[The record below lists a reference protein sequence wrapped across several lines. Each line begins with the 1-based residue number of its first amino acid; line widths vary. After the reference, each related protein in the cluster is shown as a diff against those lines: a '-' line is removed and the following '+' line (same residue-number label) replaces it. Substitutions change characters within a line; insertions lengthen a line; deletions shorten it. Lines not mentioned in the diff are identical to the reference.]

1 MEGCVSVAAQTP
13 ASHSRAVVVVEDT
26 VTTPTP
32 LTPGDSAISSR
43 VAGYGLFMLTL
54 VYAFNFVD
62 RQILVILQ
70 EPIKVEMGLSDAQL
84 GLLSGFS
91 FALVYIT
98 AGIPIAYWAD
108 RSNRRN
114 IIAGALTVWS
124 GMTALS
130 GLAQNY
136 TQLLLARIG
145 VGIGEAGGSPP
156 AHSMISDY
164 YPPARRGTALA
175 IYSTGVH
182 VGVLLGFIL
191 GGLISQA
198 YGWRIAF
205 MAVGIPGVLLA
216 VVLVLTVREPPRGRW
231 ESAPQAGYKPSLKE
245 TLALL
250 SSYRSF
256 WYLAGASGLTAF
268 VSYGSG
274 NFAPSFMVR
283 NHGLEI
289 AEVGILLAIFGGG
302 GGMLGTFMGGFLA
315 DRLGVT
321 DKRWYLWLPAIAGA
335 LAVPLGFPYLL
346 AGDTTVVI
354 GSMFLVTI
362 MLNTYLGPCLAI
374 SHTLV
379 PPAMRSLTSAVLF
392 FVLNMIGLGLGPLTV
407 GLLSDFYMAYFGENN
422 LRYAMLTV
430 GLLGSPAVLLFFLA
444 ARHLPADLARSLEQS
459 AGE

>member
-1 MEGCVSVAAQTP
+1 MSIPTQTQP
-13 ASHSRAVVVVEDT
+13 SGAE
-26 VTTPTP
+26 
-32 LTPGDSAISSR
+32 ISPR
-43 VAGYGLFMLTL
+43 VAGYGLFILTL

-70 EPIKVEMGLSDAQL
+70 EPIKIEMGLSDTQL

-114 IIAGALTVWS
+114 IIAAALTVWS

-136 TQLLLARIG
+136 SQLLLARIG

-182 VGVLLGFIL
+182 VGVLLGFVL
-191 GGLISQA
+191 GGLLAQA

-205 MAVGIPGVLLA
+205 MGVGIPGIVLA
-216 VVLVLTVREPPRGRW
+216 VILVFTVREPPRGRW
-231 ESAPQAGYKPSLKE
+231 ESAVQAAYKPDLKE
-245 TLALL
+245 TLATL

-256 WYLAGASGLTAF
+256 RYLAIGGGLTAF
-268 VSYGSG
+268 VGYGTG

-283 NHGLEI
+283 NHGLEMG
-289 AEVGILLAIFGGG
+289 EVGIILAIFGGG
-302 GGMLGTFMGGFLA
+302 GGMLGTILGGLLA
-315 DRLGVT
+315 DKLGVK
-321 DKRWYLWLPAIAGA
+321 DKRWYLWVPAIAGA
-335 LAVPLGFPYLL
+335 LALPLGFPYLL
-346 AGDTTVVI
+346 ASDLTVVI
-354 GSMFLVTI
+354 GFMFVVTI
-362 MLNTYLGPCLAI
+362 MINTYLGPLLAI

-392 FVLNMIGLGLGPLTV
+392 FVLNIIGLGLGPLTA
-407 GLLSDFYMAYFGENN
+407 GLLSDFYVPYFGENS
-422 LRYAMLTV
+422 LRYAMLTIGV
-430 GLLGSPAVLLFFLA
+430 MGSPAVLFFILA
-444 ARHLPADLARSLEQS
+444 ARHLPQDLARSVAHNSQH
-459 AGE
+459 

>member
-1 MEGCVSVAAQTP
+1 MSTP
-13 ASHSRAVVVVEDT
+13 STAPDT
-26 VTTPTP
+26 
-32 LTPGDSAISSR
+32 AISNR
-43 VAGYGLFMLTL
+43 VAGYGLFILTL

-70 EPIKVEMGLSDAQL
+70 EPIKREMGLKDAQL

-136 TQLLLARIG
+136 SQLLLARIG

-164 YPPARRGTALA
+164 YPPAQRGTALA

-182 VGVLLGFIL
+182 IGVLLGFLL

-198 YGWRIAF
+198 YGWRVAF
-205 MAVGIPGVLLA
+205 MAAGLPGVLLA
-216 VVLVLTVREPPRGRW
+216 VVLLLTVREPPRGRW
-231 ESAPQAGYKPSLKE
+231 ESASQAAYKPSLRE
-245 TLALL
+245 TLMLL

-256 WYLAGASGLTAF
+256 WYLAAAGGLTAF
-268 VSYGSG
+268 VSYGNG
-274 NFAPSFMVR
+274 NFAPSFLMR
-283 NHGLEI
+283 YHGLQLG
-289 AEVGILLAIFGGG
+289 EVGVVLALFGGG
-302 GGMLGTFMGGFLA
+302 GGMLGTFLGGYLA
-315 DRLGVT
+315 DRVGVR
-321 DKRWYLWLPAIAGA
+321 DRRWYLWLPAIAGTLA
-335 LAVPLGFPYLL
+335 LPLGFPYLL
-346 AGDTTVVI
+346 LADTTMVI
-354 GSMFLVTI
+354 GFMFVVTFMI
-362 MLNTYLGPCLAI
+362 NTYLGPSLAI

-379 PPAMRSLTSAVLF
+379 PPAMRALTSAVLF
-392 FVLNMIGLGLGPLTV
+392 FVFNMIGLGLGPLTV
-407 GLLSDFYMAYFGENN
+407 GLLSDFYVAYFGDDS

-430 GLLGSPAVLLFFLA
+430 GVMGSPAVLLYILA
-444 ARHLPADLARSLEQS
+444 ARHLRADLARSS
-459 AGE
+459 THN

>member
-1 MEGCVSVAAQTP
+1 VDTP
-13 ASHSRAVVVVEDT
+13 ATARAANSPISR
-26 VTTPTP
+26 
-32 LTPGDSAISSR
+32 R

-108 RSNRRN
+108 RSHRRN
-114 IIAGALTVWS
+114 IIAGALTIWS

-136 TQLLLARIG
+136 SQLLLARIG

-164 YPPARRGTALA
+164 YPPERRGTALA

-182 VGVLLGFIL
+182 LGVFLGFIL

-205 MAVGIPGVLLA
+205 MAVGIPGILLA
-216 VVLVLTVREPPRGRW
+216 ALLVLTVREPPRGRW
-231 ESAPQAGYKPSLKE
+231 ESASRAAYKPGLKE
-245 TLALL
+245 TLVQL

-256 WYLAGASGLTAF
+256 WYLAAGGGLTAF

-274 NFAPSFMVR
+274 NFAPSFLVR
-283 NHGLEI
+283 NHDLEI
-289 AEVGILLAIFGGG
+289 GQVGTILAIFGGG
-302 GGMLGTFMGGFLA
+302 GGMLGTFLGGYLA
-315 DRLGVT
+315 DRLGAR
-321 DKRWYLWLPAIAGA
+321 DSRWYLWLPAIASTLA
-335 LAVPLGFPYLL
+335 LPLGLPYLL
-346 AGDTTVVI
+346 LDDTTVAI
-354 GSMFLVTI
+354 GFMLLVTI
-362 MLNTYLGPCLAI
+362 ALNTYLGPSLAI
-374 SHTLV
+374 THTLV
-379 PPAMRSLTSAVLF
+379 PPSMRALASAILF

-407 GLLSDFYMAYFGENN
+407 GLLSDFYAAYVGDES

-430 GLLGSPAVLLFFLA
+430 GLLGSPAVLFFVLA
-444 ARHLPADLARSLEQS
+444 ARHLPGDLARSAEHN
-459 AGE
+459 AGQ

>member
-1 MEGCVSVAAQTP
+1 LS
-13 ASHSRAVVVVEDT
+13 
-26 VTTPTP
+26 TPTP
-32 LTPGDSAISSR
+32 EHAADAAITPR

-70 EPIKVEMGLSDAQL
+70 EPIKLEMGLSDAQL

-98 AGIPIAYWAD
+98 AGIPIAFWAD

-114 IIAGALTVWS
+114 IIAGALTIWS

-136 TQLLLARIG
+136 SQLLLARIG

-156 AHSMISDY
+156 SHSMISDY
-164 YPPARRGTALA
+164 YPPERRGTALA
-175 IYSTGVH
+175 IFSTGVH
-182 VGVLLGFIL
+182 LGVLLGFVL
-191 GGLISQA
+191 GGVISQA

-205 MAVGIPGVLLA
+205 MAVGLPGILLA
-216 VVLVLTVREPPRGRW
+216 AILVLTVREPPRGRW
-231 ESAPQAGYKPSLKE
+231 ESAEQAAYKPGWRD
-245 TLALL
+245 TLAEL

-256 WYLAGASGLTAF
+256 WYLAAAGGLTAF
-268 VSYGSG
+268 VGYGSG

-283 NHGLEI
+283 NHGMEM
-289 AEVGILLAIFGGG
+289 AEVGIVLAIFGGG
-302 GGMLGTFMGGFLA
+302 GGMLGTFLGGFLA
-315 DRLGVT
+315 DRLGVR

-335 LAVPLGFPYLL
+335 LALPLGFPYLL
-346 AGDTTVVI
+346 LNDTATVI
-354 GSMFLVTI
+354 GFLFVVTI
-362 MLNTYLGPCLAI
+362 MINTYLGPSLAI

-379 PPAMRSLTSAVLF
+379 PPAMRALTSAILF
-392 FVLNMIGLGLGPLTV
+392 FVLNIIGLGLGPLTT
-407 GLLSDFYMAYFGENN
+407 GLLSDFYMPHFGNDS

-430 GLLGSPAVLLFFLA
+430 GVLGSPAVLLYILA
-444 ARHLPADLARSLEQS
+444 ARHLPADLARSAARIHS
-459 AGE
+459 